1 MSDTGTS
8 RRGLP
13 REAYEAIPGEEYQP
27 YVSAKDEPPE
37 FSIKAVGLGLIL
49 AVVFGAANAYLGLK
63 VGMTVSASIPAAVIS
78 MGVLRTVGKAFGV
91 PVSVLE
97 NNMAQTVGSA
107 GESLAA
113 GVIFTIPALIL
124 MGVQPKLFNIF
135 LLALLGGWL
144 GVLFMIPLR
153 RFLIVKE
160 HGKLPYPEGAA
171 CAEVLVAGE
180 SGGAKAQTVFAGVTI
195 GAMYKFLMDKAGFFL
210 WKEEVEWS
218 VPFVKKGAIGFNV
231 LPALLGVGFIIGPQ
245 IAAFMLAG
253 AVLGWLGLIPFIA
266 MLGDGLSTAVYPS
279 KELLSQMDHWAIWN
293 NYLRYIGAG
302 AVAMGGVISLL
313 KALPIIGSSFKVGF
327 QELAGGF
334 GKKQGGELRTDQDIP
349 LPTVVTMILAIAVLI
364 WILPQVPLNL
374 FGTVLVVLFTFFFV
388 TVSSRI
394 VGLVGSSS
402 NPASGMTIATLL
414 ATTLILSACGYSGTE
429 GAIAAISIGAIACI
443 GICIA
448 GDTSQD
454 LKTGFLV
461 GATPRRQQIGE
472 LIGVLGSAFF
482 VGATLYVLHE
492 SYTIGSKDLAA
503 PQATLMKMVVEGVLS
518 KSLPWGFV
526 MFGAFSAL
534 AVELMGIGS
543 LPFAIGLYLPIHL
556 STPIMLGGLIRWF
569 FEEYRK
575 VPVAVK
581 DDLREDGILFSS
593 GLIAGDALL
602 GVLLAPLVYY
612 ECTPARLLGWW
623 SADGAANAA
632 MFWRHADTPSF
643 LLFLLMSLS
652 LVYVLWRPGAADG
665 NAESAGS

>member
-1 MSDTGTS
+1 MKEQEK
-8 RRGLP
+8 RGLP
-13 REAYEAIPGEEYQP
+13 KEAYGNCDGDDYQP
-27 YVSAKDEPPE
+27 YISPKEEPPE
-37 FSIKAVGLGLIL
+37 FTFKAVFLGVIL

-78 MGVLRTVGKAFGV
+78 MGVLRTLAKSFGLK
-91 PVSVLE
+91 VSILE

-124 MGVQPKLFNIF
+124 MGVKPSLFQIF

-153 RFLIVKE
+153 RFLIVRE

-180 SGGAKAQTVFAGVTI
+180 AGGSKAKTVFAGVTL
-195 GAMYKFLMDKAGFFL
+195 GAIYKILMDKAGFFL
-210 WKEEVEWS
+210 WKEEVEWH
-218 VPFVKKGAIGFNV
+218 VPYLKKGAFGFNV
-231 LPALLGVGFIIGPQ
+231 LPALLGVGYIIGPK

-266 MLGDGLSTAVYPS
+266 MLGENLPTAVYPS
-279 KELLSQMDHWAIWN
+279 TVPIAQMDCWAIWN

-302 AVAMGGVISLL
+302 AVAFGGVVSLL
-313 KALPIIGSSFKVGF
+313 KALPVIFSSFKVGMAEIF
-327 QELAGGF
+327 SSKFNKSKAD
-334 GKKQGGELRTDQDIP
+334 GGEKRTQRDLP
-349 LPTVVTMILAIAVLI
+349 LNVVMIFVCALSILI
-364 WILPQVPLNL
+364 WLLPQVPLGL
-374 FGTVLVVLFTFFFV
+374 LGTILVVLFTFFFV

-414 ATTLILSACGYSGTE
+414 ATSLILAACGYSGTE
-429 GAIAAISIGAIACI
+429 GAVAAISVGAIACI

-472 LIGVLGSAFF
+472 LIGVLGSALF
-482 VGATLYVLHE
+482 VGGTLYVLHT
-492 SYTIGSKDLAA
+492 SYGIGSKDLAA
-503 PQATLMKMVVEGVLS
+503 PQATLMKMVVEGVLNQ
-518 KSLPWGFV
+518 SLPWGFV
-526 MFGAFSAL
+526 LFGAFSAL

-556 STPIMLGGLIRWF
+556 STPIMLGGLIRYA
-569 FEEYRK
+569 FEEWRN
-575 VPVAVK
+575 VDEPTK
-581 DDLREDGILFSS
+581 DCLREDGILYSS

-602 GVLLAPLVYY
+602 GVLLAPLVYFGK
-612 ECTPARLLGWW
+612 TPAILMGWMPEAEKVRNAMFLR
-623 SADGAANAA
+623 SADTA
-632 MFWRHADTPSF
+632 SF
-643 LLFLLMSLS
+643 MLFLCVAATLI
-652 LVYVLWRPGAADG
+652 YVLWRKKEPAT
-665 NAESAGS
+665 